1 MAFGTLRRDSFF
13 TPGEVLTEA
22 NQLNQ
27 AIAALAQV
35 EFDHSDALS
44 DADLAGW
51 NAFINS
57 WREFFGE
64 CTAWD
69 GWIFRGENSTRDAL
83 LNFED
88 QYAGYKGKLAQSA
101 PSDAAALPA
110 PAAQNDRT
118 EDSLSS
124 AAKNLGAPLQKFG
137 WELVAG
143 AGIVVV
149 GAVVL
154 LAIARRGGIPV

>member
-1 MAFGTLRRDSFF
+1 MAFGTLRRDSYF
-13 TPGEVLTEA
+13 TPAEVLTEA

-35 EFDHSDALS
+35 EFDHSDALT

-51 NAFINS
+51 NAFVSS
-57 WREFFGE
+57 WRDFFAE
-64 CTAWD
+64 CSAWD
-69 GWIFRGENSTRDAL
+69 GWIFRAENSTRDAL

-88 QYAGYKGKLAQSA
+88 QYNDYKAKLAQAA

-110 PAAQNDRT
+110 PTAQGDRT
-118 EDSLSS
+118 EDSPSS
-124 AAKNLGAPLQKFG
+124 AAKKLGAPLQKFG

-154 LAIARRGGIPV
+154 LAIARRGGIPI